1 MTIKTLSFIHDLL
14 VEEERKAL
22 RVSDWLYEIYAKA
35 RDDFE
40 DGKIPE
46 SEVNPKEKEY
56 ETARSYHGKAYEAL
70 REFEAKEW

>member
-14 VEEERKAL
+14 VEEERRAL
-22 RVSDWLYEIYAKA
+22 RVSDWLYDIYAKA

-40 DGKIPE
+40 DGKISE
-46 SEVNPKEKEY
+46 SEVKSKEKEY
-56 ETARSYHGKAYEAL
+56 DTAKSYHSKAYDAL